1 MCLAMLYLVKKN
13 AIPDDQK
20 CRFINGE
27 KIEIFQRGPWF
38 LSKIE
43 IVSFWTCYVKKKV
56 FNNVPKSKQ
65 TILEEKN
72 LYLGMVIKTDLFQR
86 G

>member
-1 MCLAMLYLVKKN
+1 MVFVKNWNCFFLNML
-13 AIPDDQK
+13 
-20 CRFINGE
+20 CE
-27 KIEIFQRGPWF
+27 
-38 LSKIE
+38 
-43 IVSFWTCYVKKKV
+43 KKV